1 MPIEIR
7 ELVIRATVD
16 DSGNENQKKRVAD
29 RKTDDKNCCAENVE
43 MMIQLIKDK
52 KER

>member
-16 DSGNENQKKRVAD
+16 ES
-29 RKTDDKNCCAENVE
+29 RKTDEKKDVANSKVGNKNCCADNLD
-43 MMIQLIKDK
+43 MMIQMIKDK